1 MHDAP
6 ERMHALLCAIESS
19 PAIQEYMRQISS
31 ELRGLMQAYALDL
44 SMRHAGGVLTPNAAQ
59 YYKLFAHLLSTA
71 TRGNIRNNASG
82 GVALGHVLPV
92 ISAGNVREQCWVLSN
107 LLFKDPSYT
116 LMRWLLSRPARG
128 DGPAGAGGVRCLN
141 SDTVEEYSG
150 KVLADRFVA
159 GSVSPRQSIKSI
171 LCGQCAVRNR
181 KIRRPRHR
189 SERALFRL
197 HAASVVPELSCREL
211 PLVGGYLVES
221 GGYLPWRTGHMQW
234 ELRPS
239 SSFVQTAHSHKQSTI
254 SGFSGHTD
262 AMLTFARIFAS
273 FDMRRMTLV
282 CVLWLCGCEHHSVY
296 EVIATAREH
305 GLPYALEDA
314 IDYAHEMLRAL
325 APPLAA
331 PLCSAPAPA
340 APLSAPACA

>member
-6 ERMHALLCAIESS
+6 ERMHALLRAIESNT
-19 PAIQEYMRQISS
+19 AIQEYMRRISS
-31 ELRGLMQAYALDL
+31 ELQALMQAYALDL
-44 SMRHAGGVLTPNAAQ
+44 SMRHAGGILMPNAAQ

-82 GVALGHVLPV
+82 SVALGNVLPV
-92 ISAGNVREQCWVLSN
+92 MSAGNVREQCWVLSN
-107 LLFKDPSYT
+107 LLFKDPSYA
-116 LMRWLLSRPARG
+116 LMRWLLSRPALG
-128 DGPAGAGGVRCLN
+128 EGPAGAGGVRCLN
-141 SDTVEEYSG
+141 KDTVEEYSS
-150 KVLADRFVA
+150 KVLADMCV
-159 GSVSPRQSIKSI
+159 GGGVCPRTSIKNI
-171 LCGQCAVRNR
+171 LCGRCSVQNR

-197 HAASVVPELSCREL
+197 HAASIVPELSCREL

-221 GGYLPWRTGHMQW
+221 GGFLPWRTGHMQW

-239 SSFVQTAHSHKQSTI
+239 SNFVQTALSHNQSTI

-273 FDMRRMTLV
+273 FDMRCMTLV

-305 GLPYALEDA
+305 GLPYAHEDA
-314 IDYAHEMLRAL
+314 IDFAQEMLRSL
-325 APPLAA
+325 
-331 PLCSAPAPA
+331 SAPAPLALLMPSDAPPA
-340 APLSAPACA
+340 A